1 MTPTTQRHSITDR
14 GFTVIELLIS
24 MAIMVVILGTV
35 METLTQA
42 LRANQTA
49 VMVTGMN
56 ANLRT
61 AMDLIVRDMLQVGQD
76 LPTGRVVLIPF
87 GGTTIRLPGPPGSNF
102 TTVAADT
109 QLTAVMPGPGAGP
122 SINGVS
128 TDIIRTLAADSSFS
142 NIDLSALTNTTMT
155 VVVPSANPA
164 INGANIGDGGVDDIK
179 PGQLIMLTKG
189 AFSTL
194 VEATSISG
202 QTVTFADG
210 DSMRLNQSTV
220 TAGTLR
226 ALNTAAPDLATQS
239 ANAIAQTQATRVRM
253 ITYYLDITTTPGRPR
268 LVRRMNNGDPTSF
281 NNTTLG
287 SAVGFDVENLFIT
300 YDLNDGSTNP
310 SAVRMNAADLAGT
323 GACAPNAC
331 SPNQIRKVNITLT
344 GRSAQQYQPLKR
356 HFRNTLTSQVSLRAL
371 AFVDEYTSVLVTP

>member
-1 MTPTTQRHSITDR
+1 MTPTRHRHSITDA

-87 GGTTIRLPGPPGSNF
+87 GGATIRLPGPPGSNF
-102 TTVAADT
+102 TTAAADT
-109 QLTAVMPGPGAGP
+109 QLTAVMPGPGLGP
-122 SINGVS
+122 SVNGS
-128 TDIIRTLAADSSFS
+128 ATDIIQTLAADSSFS
-142 NIDLSALTNTTMT
+142 NIDLSGLTNTSMT
-155 VVVPSANPA
+155 VVVPSASPA

-194 VEATSISG
+194 VEATSVSG
-202 QTVTFADG
+202 QTVTFADA
-210 DSMRLNQSTV
+210 DSLRLNQSTV
-220 TAGTLR
+220 LAGTLR
-226 ALNTAAPDLATQS
+226 ALNNAAPDLATQA
-239 ANAIAQTQATRVRM
+239 ANAIAQTQATRIRM
-253 ITYYLDITTTPGRPR
+253 ITYYLDVTTTPGRPR
-268 LVRRMNNGDPTSF
+268 LVRRMNNGHPTNF

-287 SAVGFDVENLFIT
+287 SAVGFDVENLQIS
-300 YDLNDGSTNP
+300 YDLNDGATNP
-310 SAVRMNAADLAGT
+310 SDVKMNAADLAGT
-323 GACAPNAC
+323 GACAPNSC

-344 GRSAQQYQPLKR
+344 GRSAQKFQPLKR
-356 HFRNTLTSQVSLRAL
+356 YFRNTLTSQVSLRAL
-371 AFVDEYTSVLVTP
+371 AFVDEYTSAPVTP